1 MLKVTQGADGKLKI
15 NDNVVPNGEIIG
27 IQKNND
33 YSTNVTIVLKADIVV
48 YSYSKEY
55 KEAEKELLDRFNL

>member
-48 YSYSKEY
+48 FASSKEY
-55 KEAEKELLDRFNL
+55 KETETELLNRFNL